1 MKQTRNRPALAVSAI
16 RWIVLGVVAITM
28 LIPMYTMLINA
39 FKPQADIIE
48 NPLLITPQM
57 FTFDYLWPRSR
68 AASST

>member
-48 NPLLITPQM
+48 NPC
-57 FTFDYLWPRSR
+57 
-68 AASST
+68 